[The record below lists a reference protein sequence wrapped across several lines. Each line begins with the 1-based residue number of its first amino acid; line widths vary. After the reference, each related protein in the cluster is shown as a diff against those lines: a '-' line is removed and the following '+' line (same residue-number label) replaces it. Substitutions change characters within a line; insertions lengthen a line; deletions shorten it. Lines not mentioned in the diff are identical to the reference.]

1 MPFRN
6 PGKGIRWAVGL
17 ALASLLGSA
26 AYAQVWNKKTQL
38 TVRERIEAPGVVL
51 EPGNYV
57 LKLVDSDSN
66 RHIVR
71 IMNERENRV
80 LTTVIAIPNYRLKVT
95 GDTEFAWYERPA
107 GEPPALRAWF
117 YPGDNFG
124 QEFVYPKRQ
133 AERIAMAVQEPVP
146 SVANEEAPV
155 MTAEAQPE
163 EPAPQALKQAAVEP
177 TAPTQMAQAQERRPA
192 VAAPPAATPAPE
204 PPQELP
210 KTAGLSALFGLLGI
224 VALGAASGLHSVL
237 RRGRRSL

>member
-1 MPFRN
+1 MLLEN
-6 PGKGIRWAVGL
+6 PGREIRWVVGL
-17 ALASLLGSA
+17 ALLALVGSTAS
-26 AYAQVWNKKTQL
+26 AQVWHKKTQI

-51 EPGNYV
+51 EPGKYV

-71 IMNERENRV
+71 IMNERENQV
-80 LTTVIAIPNYRLKVT
+80 FTTVIAIPNYRLKVT

-133 AERIAMAVQEPVP
+133 AEPIAAAINEPVP
-146 SVANEEAPV
+146 SVADEEETV
-155 MTAEAQPE
+155 MIAEVQPE
-163 EPAPQALKQAAVEP
+163 EPAPQELKEATVVPTEP
-177 TAPTQMAQAQERRPA
+177 VQIAQAREPRAAP
-192 VAAPPAATPAPE
+192 AAPPTTMPAQE

-210 KTAGLSALFGLLGI
+210 KTAGFGALFGLLGV
-224 VALGAASGLHSVL
+224 VALGAAAGLHSIL
-237 RRGRRSL
+237 RRNQRH